1 MIGAIVVLER
11 YIDAAVQRREC
22 QFFEDDNLF
31 YCEIPDLP
39 GVWAQGIDIDACVE
53 ELREVLVD
61 WIQIGIEKGLTIPV
75 LDDLELT
82 AANVN

>member
-1 MIGAIVVLER
+1 MLER
-11 YIDAAVQRREC
+11 YIELAVQRCEC
-22 QFFEDDNLF
+22 EYLDDDHIYFCNVPGLR
-31 YCEIPDLP
+31 
-39 GVWAQGIDIDACVE
+39 GVWSSGPTIEASVE

-75 LDDLELT
+75 LDGIELT